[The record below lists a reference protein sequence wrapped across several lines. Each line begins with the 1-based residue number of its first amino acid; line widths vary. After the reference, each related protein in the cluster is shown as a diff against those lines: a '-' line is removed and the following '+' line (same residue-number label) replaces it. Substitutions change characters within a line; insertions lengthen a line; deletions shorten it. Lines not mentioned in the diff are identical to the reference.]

1 MTTPQ
6 KGNSGASAK
15 GSPAPK
21 SGQVMTK
28 VTRTM
33 RVRPTDHA
41 APNNAIITH
50 RARAAAQRK
59 AQRKMLQ
66 ESAQSG
72 GRASKKLGSVAVQ
85 TVKEIGKGVASAVSS
100 ILTAGGGA
108 VVLVLFLTVILVA
121 AIVASPFGIL
131 FSNESREAG
140 VVPISAA
147 VAQVNYEYNERLE
160 ELQTADSYD
169 SISVTGQSAD
179 WIEVLVVFAVK
190 VAGADADA
198 ADVAT
203 MDADRIVRLKAV
215 FWDMT
220 GIATEV
226 ETINHPGSGDDDGW
240 TERNLYITIT
250 AKTAEEMKTEYH
262 FNRNQIAALD
272 ELLEQRDLLRELIED
287 VYSVSGD
294 TTALIRSL
302 P

>member
-21 SGQVMTK
+21 SGQAMTK
-28 VTRTM
+28 ATRTM

-41 APNNAIITH
+41 APNNAIIT
-50 RARAAAQRK
+50 RRTRAAAQRK
-59 AQRKMLQ
+59 TQRKMLQ

-85 TVKEIGKGVASAVSS
+85 AVKEIGKGVVSAVSS
-100 ILTAGGGA
+100 ILSAGGGA
-108 VVLVLFLTVILVA
+108 VVLVLILTVILVA

-179 WIEVLVVFAVK
+179 WVEVLAVFAVK
-190 VAGADADA
+190 VAGSNDADA

-203 MDADRIVRLKAV
+203 MD
-215 FWDMT
+215 T
-220 GIATEV
+220 
-226 ETINHPGSGDDDGW
+226 
-240 TERNLYITIT
+240 
-250 AKTAEEMKTEYH
+250 
-262 FNRNQIAALD
+262 
-272 ELLEQRDLLRELIED
+272 DLSLIH
-287 VYSVSGD
+287 
-294 TTALIRSL
+294 I
-302 P
+302 